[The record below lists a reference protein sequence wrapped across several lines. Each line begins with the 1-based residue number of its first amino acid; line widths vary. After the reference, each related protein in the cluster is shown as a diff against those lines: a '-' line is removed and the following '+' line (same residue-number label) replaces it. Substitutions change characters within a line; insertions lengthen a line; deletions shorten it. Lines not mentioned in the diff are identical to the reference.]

1 MTKKTKVTKATLIR
15 EIKAKGSKA
24 SPLVKKIAFSG
35 LSHMTKPE
43 LSRMLRK
50 MRVTRSGDIDYT

>member
-1 MTKKTKVTKATLIR
+1 MAKETKVTKEGLIR
-15 EIKAKGSKA
+15 QIKVKGNKA

-50 MRVTRSGDIDYT
+50 MRVTRNGDIDYT